1 FLIGTS
7 GATAGKL
14 RPTELTLDSSVA
26 VGNGY
31 WVDSGRMITKGC
43 RARAVRLVGVR
54 PDGSRK
60 LLDWDL
66 LSRPGRAWA
75 TRSQRIGFKRV
86 VAQIKRSKRCQ
97 GDSVKVF
104 PAPAP

>member
-1 FLIGTS
+1 MRLRYLTTLAVGCVFLIVTS

-43 RARAVRLVGVR
+43 RERAVRLVGVR
-54 PDGSRK
+54 QEAARLGSTEPPGESLGYKVSAHR
-60 LLDWDL
+60 LQA
-66 LSRPGRAWA
+66 SR
-75 TRSQRIGFKRV
+75 SSDKEE
-86 VAQIKRSKRCQ
+86 
-97 GDSVKVF
+97 
-104 PAPAP
+104 